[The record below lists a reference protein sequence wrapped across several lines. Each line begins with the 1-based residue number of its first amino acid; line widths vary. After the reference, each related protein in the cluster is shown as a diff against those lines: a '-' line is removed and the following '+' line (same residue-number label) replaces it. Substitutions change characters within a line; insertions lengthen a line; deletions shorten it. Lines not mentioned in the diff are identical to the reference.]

1 MVSPKPFSMTPA
13 KLQQRIENYLVNNK
27 PRLYKRKKR
36 CGELQSYIE
45 FAVREVTK
53 NAKNLISRGMFETA
67 AWEYAIHQ
75 EISRTENN

>member
-36 CGELQSYIE
+36 CGEFQSYLE
-45 FAVREVTK
+45 FTMREVTK
-53 NAKNLISRGMFETA
+53 TAKNLISRGMFETA
-67 AWEYAIHQ
+67 AWEYAIYQ